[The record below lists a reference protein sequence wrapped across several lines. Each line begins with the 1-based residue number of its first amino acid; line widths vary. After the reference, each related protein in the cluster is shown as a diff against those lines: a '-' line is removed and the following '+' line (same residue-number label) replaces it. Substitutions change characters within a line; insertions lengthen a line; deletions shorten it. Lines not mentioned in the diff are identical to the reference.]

1 MPRTVLVGAWKA
13 EAEVATRATMTAENF
28 ILTCGGVSKL
38 MALVPAVSAGIFGR
52 GCPPRAWGRPR
63 GGARAVRCRGG
74 RARTALKDA
83 ANPQV
88 EVLVWWWWGS
98 GENVSAMSEPGRPP
112 GVLRCAARPG
122 DARDAIDSAT
132 CSSAG
137 ASPTANEP
145 TSCAASLDSAM

>member
-1 MPRTVLVGAWKA
+1 M
-13 EAEVATRATMTAENF
+13 
-28 ILTCGGVSKL
+28 
-38 MALVPAVSAGIFGR
+38 
-52 GCPPRAWGRPR
+52 
-63 GGARAVRCRGG
+63 RCRGG
-74 RARTALKDA
+74 RARAALKDA

-98 GENVSAMSEPGRPP
+98 GENVSAISEP
-112 GVLRCAARPG
+112 GVLRCAARPA

-145 TSCAASLDSAM
+145 TSRAASLDSAM